1 MLTKDD
7 CTKLSQLIGA
17 AKRSKATLLSVA
29 GQIDAI
35 KERYPGTSIESLL
48 SAGIKSLFQ
57 AKYWADQAVDVFEL
71 IVKRSRTKKGVKK

>member
-1 MLTKDD
+1 MIKDD

-35 KERYPGTSIESLL
+35 GSRYPGTTYESLIH
-48 SAGIKSLFQ
+48 AGIKSLVQ

-71 IVKRSRTKKGVKK
+71 IVKRSREKGGRA

>member
-7 CTKLSQLIGA
+7 CTKLSQLVGA
-17 AKRSKATLLSVA
+17 AKRSKATLLSAA

-35 KERYPGTSIESLL
+35 GSRYPGTSVESLL

-71 IVKRSRTKKGVKK
+71 IVKRSRTKGGAE

>member
-7 CTKLSQLIGA
+7 CTKLSQLVGA
-17 AKRSKATLLSVA
+17 VKRSKATLLSVA

-35 KERYPGTSIESLL
+35 GSRYPGTSVESLL
-48 SAGIKSLFQ
+48 SAGNKCLFQ

-71 IVKRSRTKKGVKK
+71 VVKRSRTKGGEA

>member
-17 AKRSKATLLSVA
+17 AKRSKATLLSTA

-35 KERYPGTSIESLL
+35 TKRYPGTTEESLIQ
-48 SAGIKSLFQ
+48 AGIKSLFQ

-71 IVKRSRTKKGVKK
+71 IIKRSREKGGAA